1 MTIKNKKDMK
11 QRPCAI
17 EIEILSGA
25 RVAIFPLPQISRH
38 TRSAHTA
45 RGEVHKFAST
55 QHIGRVL
62 GHTTHGTI
70 TQQYNHTDIWAHA
83 ILGSGLTKKVY

>member
-1 MTIKNKKDMK
+1 MMTIKNKKDMK

-45 RGEVHKFAST
+45 RGQEHKYAST
-55 QHIGRVL
+55 QVHS
-62 GHTTHGTI
+62 
-70 TQQYNHTDIWAHA
+70 TQHRAIQDIKAHRA
-83 ILGSGLTKKVY
+83 QQEEKYTSTPVHNT